1 MKFIIDTQLPPKLS
15 RFLKKMGYDSVHTTH
30 YPEGHLLADKEII
43 LIAKSEERT
52 VVTKDSDFLDH
63 FVLKGAPPKVLLVE
77 FGNIS
82 NNDLITMFKQDID
95 NIVELFKEGNNLI
108 VFKRDEILAF
118 S

>member
-1 MKFIIDTQLPPKLS
+1 MKFIIDTQLPPRLA

-30 YPEGHLLADKEII
+30 YPDGHLLDDQEIVF
-43 LIAKSEERT
+43 IAKSEERT
-52 VVTKDSDFLDH
+52 VVTKDSDFLDN

-82 NNDLITMFKQDID
+82 NNDLIQLFQQDLD
-95 NIVELFKEGNNLI
+95 NIVELFNDGNNLV
-108 VFKRDEILAF
+108 VFRRDEIVAF